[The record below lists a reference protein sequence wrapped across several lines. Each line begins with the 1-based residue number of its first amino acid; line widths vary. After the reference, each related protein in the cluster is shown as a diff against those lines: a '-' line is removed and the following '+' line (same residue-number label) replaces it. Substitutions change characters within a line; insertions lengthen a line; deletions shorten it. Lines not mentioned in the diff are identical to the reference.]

1 MEVPVSV
8 RDEVAIARSDKVS
21 ERIAREILA
30 DIVEADMPTGAVLSS
45 ESLMLQRYKVGR
57 ASLREALRILEVHDF
72 IRVKPGPGG
81 GPVIGAVT
89 DAGFGRSSAFFFHAT
104 RATLSDLIEA
114 RATIEPLMARIAAER
129 LTPDGEMALRA
140 AVTEGKEAKDLP
152 GNKWGLAS
160 AAFHT
165 TIGQL
170 TDNRIL
176 ELHSG
181 SLVHIQN
188 EQLRPSC
195 SVGDRGGMLH
205 LHDRIATAIL
215 SRDGAEAERLMHRH
229 MQQLSTKLR
238 GLFPG
243 LLEVVVQWR

>member
-1 MEVPVSV
+1 MSV
-8 RDEVAIARSDKVS
+8 REDVAIPRSGKVS

-30 DIVEADMPTGAVLSS
+30 DIVDTEMAVGAVLPS
-45 ESLMLQRYKVGR
+45 ESLMLDRYKVGR

-81 GPVIGAVT
+81 GPVVGSVT
-89 DAGFGRSSAFFFHAT
+89 EGGFGRTSTFFFQAT

-129 LTPDGEMALRA
+129 LTPEGEEALRA
-140 AVTEGKEAKDLP
+140 AVTDAKGAVDLHGP
-152 GNKWGLAS
+152 RWGLAS
-160 AAFHT
+160 ACFHT

-170 TDNRIL
+170 TGNRIL

-188 EQLRPSC
+188 ERLRSIFP
-195 SVGDRGGMLH
+195 VGDRSGVLKV
-205 LHDRIATAIL
+205 HDRIAAAVL

-238 GLFPG
+238 ESFPG
-243 LLEVVVQWR
+243 LFEEIVQWH

>member
-1 MEVPVSV
+1 VPV

-30 DIVEADMPTGAVLSS
+30 DIVDTEMPVGAVLPS
-45 ESLMLQRYKVGR
+45 EGLMLDRYKVGR
-57 ASLREALRILEVHDF
+57 ASLREALRILEVHDL
-72 IRVKPGPGG
+72 IRVKSGPGG
-81 GPVIGAVT
+81 GPVVGSVT
-89 DAGFGRSSAFFFHAT
+89 DAGFGRTSTFFFQAT

-129 LTPDGEMALRA
+129 LTPEGEQALRA
-140 AVTEGKEAKDLP
+140 AVTDGKDAKDLP
-152 GNKWGLAS
+152 GAKWGLAS
-160 AAFHT
+160 ACFHT

-170 TDNRIL
+170 TGNRIL

-188 EQLRPSC
+188 ERLRPIFP
-195 SVGDRGGMLH
+195 VGARAGVLNVH
-205 LHDRIATAIL
+205 NRIANAIL
-215 SRDGAEAERLMHRH
+215 ARNGPEAERLMHRH

-238 GLFPG
+238 ELFPG
-243 LLEVVVQWR
+243 LLEEVVQWR

>member
-1 MEVPVSV
+1 VSV

-30 DIVEADMPTGAVLSS
+30 DIVDTEMPMGAVLPS
-45 ESLMLQRYKVGR
+45 ESLMLDRYKVGR
-57 ASLREALRILEVHDF
+57 ASLREALRILEVHDL

-81 GPVIGAVT
+81 GPVVGSVT
-89 DAGFGRSSAFFFHAT
+89 DAGFGRTSTFFFQAT

-129 LTPDGEMALRA
+129 LTPEGAQALRA
-140 AVTEGKEAKDLP
+140 AVTDGKDAKELP
-152 GNKWGLAS
+152 GPKWGLAS
-160 AAFHT
+160 ACFHT

-170 TDNRIL
+170 TGNRIL

-188 EQLRPSC
+188 ERLRPIFP
-195 SVGDRGGMLH
+195 VGDRAGVLNV
-205 LHDRIATAIL
+205 HDRIATAIL
-215 SRDGAEAERLMHRH
+215 ARDGAEAERLMHRH
-229 MQQLSTKLR
+229 MKQLSTKLR
-238 GLFPG
+238 ESFPG
-243 LLEVVVQWR
+243 LLEEVVQWR